1 MGRMIKKVQ
10 HTRSAVRSSRGFG
23 IMEVMASLFVIVVAL
38 TGLLSLFG
46 HGISTMKL
54 VGDDLIAKQ
63 KARECLESIFTARNT
78 QQVDFD
84 GIQNS
89 PDGIFLA
96 GYQPL
101 KRPNPSGGGGDGLV
115 GTSDDG
121 PIESI
126 TLAGPDELMGTG
138 DDETRVLLEFDRQ
151 IQIDPILYAD
161 STVNPDVRRV
171 TVRIRFPTPLGRQRV
186 YEVESYVS
194 RFR

>member
-1 MGRMIKKVQ
+1 MGELARAARAGRGME
-10 HTRSAVRSSRGFG
+10 SSGGFG
-23 IMEVMASLFVIVVAL
+23 TIEVMAALFVVVVAL

-46 HGISTMKL
+46 HGIATMKL
-54 VGDDLIAKQ
+54 VEDDLIAKQ

-84 GIQNS
+84 SIQNS

-96 GYQPL
+96 GYQAL

-115 GTSDDG
+115 GTADDG
-121 PIESI
+121 AVETI
-126 TLAGPDELMGTG
+126 TLPGDDGLIGTA
-138 DDETRVLLEFDRQ
+138 DDETRVLNEFDRQ

-171 TVRIRFPTPLGRQRV
+171 TVRVRFPTPLGGQRV